1 MNKKAEWI
9 CTEDCHKKNKIQ
21 QRHGDIVYI
30 SKRFSSSS
38 PLMHKCRH

>member
-21 QRHGDIVYI
+21 QRHGDYI
-30 SKRFSSSS
+30 ASRRKQLNIILIST
-38 PLMHKCRH
+38 H